1 MIMISSALNAVIPNV
16 LTSRGEI
23 AKASPATQAGSGETL
38 SSGLPTI
45 SEDPCQVRQPSA
57 TGSSDSITGLAK
69 LKEGSYPSRAAISR
83 GEIIQKTSVSASS
96 GTLRVGSRLPT
107 VLDVTKATARL
118 ESAEDAGSILKM
130 AAAPNAG
137 THTLDTMAEAKR
149 EISPQGR
156 TVALIDPVS
165 TGPSPVSQPEAAIVT
180 KLREQSANSN
190 VGETSPITPYKITPL
205 PTLKTEIVASPPI
218 STTEGHRPSPQDLGL
233 LPECPEPKP
242 KPPATAQGFTSSN
255 GPENP
260 GFKIPRGDTNSLRV
274 QPSPIQGLGISPGGQ
289 PDPDLY
295 LEGINGLL
303 EPIAKS
309 AAVARMASEIGPTLT
324 LLATGSVDP
333 HTQTT
338 SEPVNR
344 VGEDLPDL
352 LQPPDHHKL
361 QEGRP
366 PDRTPLPHGDRPS
379 SSSSTMPAGTPRLD
393 LDSTNKIEPGRPSTR
408 AQSGDSLEVTKE
420 AQHHG
425 FRPFQDLRYHN
436 ACPWASS
443 SCSTDQA
450 ADATPMPPSRQLWYP
465 TRQGHTL
472 CLA

>member
-1 MIMISSALNAVIPNV
+1 MSSSL
-16 LTSRGEI
+16 
-23 AKASPATQAGSGETL
+23 AG
-38 SSGLPTI
+38 
-45 SEDPCQVRQPSA
+45 V
-57 TGSSDSITGLAK
+57 
-69 LKEGSYPSRAAISR
+69 
-83 GEIIQKTSVSASS
+83 
-96 GTLRVGSRLPT
+96 
-107 VLDVTKATARL
+107 
-118 ESAEDAGSILKM
+118 
-130 AAAPNAG
+130 
-137 THTLDTMAEAKR
+137 HH
-149 EISPQGR
+149 
-156 TVALIDPVS
+156 
-165 TGPSPVSQPEAAIVT
+165 
-180 KLREQSANSN
+180 
-190 VGETSPITPYKITPL
+190 
-205 PTLKTEIVASPPI
+205 PPH
-218 STTEGHRPSPQDLGL
+218 G
-233 LPECPEPKP
+233 
-242 KPPATAQGFTSSN
+242 
-255 GPENP
+255 
-260 GFKIPRGDTNSLRV
+260 PRGDTNSLRV

-333 HTQTT
+333 HTQTI

-425 FRPFQDLRYHN
+425 FRPFQDLRYRK

>member
-1 MIMISSALNAVIPNV
+1 M
-16 LTSRGEI
+16 
-23 AKASPATQAGSGETL
+23 
-38 SSGLPTI
+38 
-45 SEDPCQVRQPSA
+45 
-57 TGSSDSITGLAK
+57 
-69 LKEGSYPSRAAISR
+69 
-83 GEIIQKTSVSASS
+83 
-96 GTLRVGSRLPT
+96 
-107 VLDVTKATARL
+107 
-118 ESAEDAGSILKM
+118 
-130 AAAPNAG
+130 
-137 THTLDTMAEAKR
+137 
-149 EISPQGR
+149 
-156 TVALIDPVS
+156 
-165 TGPSPVSQPEAAIVT
+165 T

-190 VGETSPITPYKITPL
+190 AEGQAYDPSKAHSPGLDFKQIDVDQDPRSRPPQAVGKSSTSSVIPIEGLPTPKSSYLADQGVTLGIGETSPITPYKITPL

-242 KPPATAQGFTSSN
+242 KPPTTAQGFTSSN

-324 LLATGSVDP
+324 ILATGSVDP
-333 HTQTT
+333 HTQTI

-379 SSSSTMPAGTPRLD
+379 SSSSTMPAGTSRLD

-425 FRPFQDLRYHN
+425 FRPFQDPHYRN
-436 ACPWASS
+436 ACPGASS
-443 SCSTDQA
+443 SCNTDQA
-450 ADATPMPPSRQLWYP
+450 ADATPMPPARQLWHP
-465 TRQGHTL
+465 PRQGHTL